1 MASRIRRIIIVG
13 AAGRDFHNF
22 NVAYR
27 DDESVLVVA
36 FTAAQ
41 IPDIEGR
48 RYPPELA
55 GSLYPEGIPI
65 VAEEELADLIR
76 RERVDTAMF
85 AYSDVSHDHVMKI
98 GSRVLAA
105 GADYELLGPD
115 RTMLSSSKP
124 VMSVAAIRTGCGK
137 SPVTRRVAL
146 LLKERGKTVAILR
159 HPMPYGDLVRQAVQR
174 FTSLEDIAAQDCTIE
189 EREEYE
195 HHVVAGM
202 HVYAGVDYEEI
213 LRLAEAECDVVL
225 WDGGNNDFPFVRS
238 DLEIVV
244 LDPHRAGHE
253 LGYYPGMV
261 NFLRADVLVIN
272 KLDSAAPEDVAVL
285 EENVRRERPE
295 AMVVRAESA
304 LDVEDPELIR
314 GKRILA
320 VEDGPT
326 VTHGGMK
333 LGAAVVAAQRGGA
346 AELVDPRPW
355 LVGTLKETFEEY
367 PDIGPLLPAMG
378 YSDEQV
384 SDLREVIRRAECDA
398 VVVGTPIDLAKL
410 IEIDKP
416 NTRVR
421 YTIEE
426 RGTPTLA
433 DVVDRFL
440 EQTTSS

>member
-1 MASRIRRIIIVG
+1 
-13 AAGRDFHNF
+13 
-22 NVAYR
+22 
-27 DDESVLVVA
+27 
-36 FTAAQ
+36 
-41 IPDIEGR
+41 
-48 RYPPELA
+48 
-55 GSLYPEGIPI
+55 
-65 VAEEELADLIR
+65 
-76 RERVDTAMF
+76 
-85 AYSDVSHDHVMKI
+85 
-98 GSRVLAA
+98 
-105 GADYELLGPD
+105 
-115 RTMLSSSKP
+115 
-124 VMSVAAIRTGCGK
+124 
-137 SPVTRRVAL
+137 
-146 LLKERGKTVAILR
+146 
-159 HPMPYGDLVRQAVQR
+159 
-174 FTSLEDIAAQDCTIE
+174 
-189 EREEYE
+189 
-195 HHVVAGM
+195 M

-253 LGYYPGMV
+253 LGYFPGMV

-295 AMVVRAESA
+295 ATVVRADSA
-304 LDVEDPELIR
+304 LDVEDPQLIR

-333 LGAAVVAAQRGGA
+333 LGAAVVASQRGGA

-355 LVGTLKETFEEY
+355 LVGTLKKTFEEY
-367 PDIGPLLPAMG
+367 PDIGPILPAMG

-384 SDLREVIRRAECDA
+384 NDLREVIRRADCDA

-410 IEIDKP
+410 IEMDKP

>member
-1 MASRIRRIIIVG
+1 MVSRPRRIVIVG

-27 DDESVLVVA
+27 DDESVRVVA

-55 GSLYPEGIPI
+55 GARYAEGIPI

-76 RERVDTAMF
+76 RERVDAAVF

-115 RTMLSSSKP
+115 RTMLRASKP
-124 VMSVAAIRTGCGK
+124 VLSVTAVRTGAGK
-137 SPVTRRVAL
+137 SPVTRLLAR
-146 LLKERGKTVAILR
+146 LLKERGKTVAIVR

-174 FTSLEDIAAQDCTIE
+174 FTCLEDLAEAHCTIE

-195 HHVVAGM
+195 HHIAAGM
-202 HVYAGVDYEEI
+202 EVYAGVDYEKI
-213 LRLAEAECDVVL
+213 LRLAEPECDVVL
-225 WDGGNNDFPFVRS
+225 WDGGNNDFPFYHS
-238 DLEIVV
+238 DLQLVV
-244 LDPHRAGHE
+244 LDPHRAGDE

-261 NFLRADVLVIN
+261 NFLRADVLLIN

-295 AMVVRAESA
+295 AMVVRADLL
-304 LDVEDPELIR
+304 LDVEDPEVIR

-333 LGAAVVAAQRGGA
+333 LGAAVVAARRGGA

-384 SDLREVIRRAECDA
+384 RDLREVIRRAECDA
-398 VVVGTPIDLAKL
+398 VVVGTPIDLGKL
-410 IEIDKP
+410 IDMDKP

-421 YTIEE
+421 YSIAE
-426 RGTPTLA
+426 RGAPTLA

-440 EQTTSS
+440 EQTSA